1 MKYAIISDIHA
12 NLTALK
18 NVIADAKAC
27 RVDKFVCLGDV
38 VGYGPQP
45 AETLALVRETCFV
58 TLAGNHD
65 DAVSGRG
72 DASTFIDFA
81 KDAVERHREALSEGD
96 VEWLRNLPYTCTL
109 DKAIASH
116 GDVFDPPKFY
126 YILDESGAEA
136 NFAKTD
142 ARLVF
147 VGHTHEAAIFLTGRS
162 GRVYKTEPQDF
173 TIEDHKRY
181 IVNPGSVGYP
191 RDSDGQCYSSY
202 VIYDSTERTVS
213 FRYLPFEVSS
223 VMQRGGDKWRTKRSA
238 IIAASCAAALLA
250 ALAVWAI
257 VPKSYDVEED
267 PALVVDRRELAL
279 DSDLRKV
286 SANLTLAKDSDPVQL
301 KIVFETPSGAV
312 CGVESMTVKQTSK
325 KGFKIPDGAA
335 KASFTL
341 VKPRKEDAPKVVFF
355 APSATT
361 K

>member
-18 NVIADAKAC
+18 NVISDAKAC

-45 AETLALVRETCFV
+45 AETLALVRDTCFV

-72 DASTFIDFA
+72 DSSTFIDLA
-81 KDAVERHREALSEGD
+81 KDAVERHRAALSEGD
-96 VEWLRNLPYTCTL
+96 IEWLKNLPYTCTL

-116 GDVFDPPKFY
+116 GDVFDPQKFY
-126 YILDESGAEA
+126 YILDETGAEA

-147 VGHTHEAAIFLTGRS
+147 VGHTHVAAIFLTGRS

-223 VMQRGGDKWRTKRSA
+223 VMQRGGDKWRTRRSA